1 MKLTRDKIKR
11 MMGDRGGS
19 ATSITGSGVGGG
31 IIGNGVTPEYYN
43 QNFELLYKQT
53 VTSGGTTT
61 TTYLTALP
69 NEVVAVGTVT
79 DETTGDVT
87 VTSLVG
93 PVAKNAL
100 VIGNLMLV
108 YDSQNNAI
116 KVVSRDGVSSGNF
129 YATGSVS
136 ALGYAAGGGGGGGA
150 SALTDLVD
158 VAISSP
164 TNGQVLMYNSTTGKW
179 YNGTVQGGGGNITIL
194 DSAGVDSLLSGIY

>member
-1 MKLTRDKIKR
+1 MKTLSREDIIR
-11 MMGDRGGS
+11 MKDNRAGGS
-19 ATSITGSGVGGG
+19 ASDDSSSSASGIT
-31 IIGNGVTPEYYN
+31 GNGVTPEYYN
-43 QNFELLYKQT
+43 QNFELLYKKT

-69 NEVVAVGTVT
+69 NKVVAVGTVT

-87 VTSLVG
+87 VTSLIG
-93 PVAKNAL
+93 PIAKNAL

-136 ALGYAAGGGGGGGA
+136 ALGYAAGGGGGGA
-150 SALTDLVD
+150 TALTELVD

-179 YNGTVQGGGGNITIL
+179 YNGTVQGGGGNIAIL

>member
-1 MKLTRDKIKR
+1 MKLTRDKIQR

-19 ATSITGSGVGGG
+19 ITSSTGSGGGG

-87 VTSLVG
+87 VTSLIG

-100 VIGNLMLV
+100 VLGNGMLV
-108 YDSQNNAI
+108 WDTTNNAF
-116 KVVSRDGVSSGNF
+116 KVVNRDGVTPASF

-136 ALGYAAGGGGGGGA
+136 ALGFAAGGGGGGA
-150 SALTDLVD
+150 TALTDLVD

-164 TNGQVLMYNSTTGKW
+164 ANGQVLMYNSTTGKW

>member
-1 MKLTRDKIKR
+1 MKTLSREDIIR
-11 MMGDRGGS
+11 MKDNRAGGS
-19 ATSITGSGVGGG
+19 SSDDSSSSASG

-61 TTYLTALP
+61 TTYLTAQP
-69 NEVVAVGTVT
+69 NKVVAVGTVT

-87 VTSLVG
+87 VTTLIG

-100 VIGNLMLV
+100 VLGNLMLV

-136 ALGYAAGGGGGGGA
+136 ALGFAAGGGGGGA

-158 VAISSP
+158 VAVSSP

-179 YNGTVQGGGGNITIL
+179 YNGTVQQGSSAWSDITN
-194 DSAGVDSLLSGIY
+194 SLQPHGL

>member
-100 VIGNLMLV
+100 VLGNLMLV

>member
-1 MKLTRDKIKR
+1 MKLTRDKIQR
-11 MMGDRGGS
+11 MMGNRGGS
-19 ATSITGSGVGGG
+19 TTSSTGSGVGGG

-100 VIGNLMLV
+100 VLGNLMLV